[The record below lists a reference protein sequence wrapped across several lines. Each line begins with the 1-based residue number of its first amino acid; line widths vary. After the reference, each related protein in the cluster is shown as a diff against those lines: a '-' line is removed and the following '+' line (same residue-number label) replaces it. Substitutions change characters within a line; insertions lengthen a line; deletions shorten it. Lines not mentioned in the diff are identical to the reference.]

1 MNQDSLHPGESTGET
16 SGRGARRR
24 ARTRGDLI
32 AAARQTFAPR
42 GFHDT
47 GIADITAAADIVAG
61 TFYAHFRDKEEVLAA
76 LLDEGLGE
84 FRAHVMT
91 VVASAPPERAIAT
104 LVRTIFAYAYD
115 HTEQLRQLG
124 IGIALGVLLD
134 TFLVRT
140 LLVPSVVVLLGRWNW

>member
-61 TFYAHFRDKEEVLAA
+61 TFYADFRDKGKCSRRCLTR
-76 LLDEGLGE
+76 GWGS
-84 FRAHVMT
+84 
-91 VVASAPPERAIAT
+91 SARM
-104 LVRTIFAYAYD
+104 
-115 HTEQLRQLG
+115 
-124 IGIALGVLLD
+124 
-134 TFLVRT
+134 
-140 LLVPSVVVLLGRWNW
+140 

>member
-24 ARTRGDLI
+24 ARTRANLI

-42 GFHDT
+42 GFHET
-47 GIADITAAADIVAG
+47 SIADITAAADIVAG
-61 TFYAHFRDKEEVLAA
+61 TFYAHFRDKGEVFAA

-104 LVRTIFAYAYD
+104 LIRTIFA
-115 HTEQLRQLG
+115 
-124 IGIALGVLLD
+124 
-134 TFLVRT
+134 
-140 LLVPSVVVLLGRWNW
+140 